1 MYQVPM
7 FTCRIVCMA
16 LLYGPV
22 YQGGSD
28 VSSIKAQDP

>member
-1 MYQVPM
+1 MCQVPM
-7 FTCRIVCMA
+7 FTRRIVSMA

-28 VSSIKAQDP
+28 VSSVKVQDP

>member
-1 MYQVPM
+1 MCQVPM
-7 FTCRIVCMA
+7 FTRRIVSMA

-22 YQGGSD
+22 YRRGSD

>member
-7 FTCRIVCMA
+7 FTRRIVCMA
-16 LLYGPV
+16 LLYGPI

-28 VSSIKAQDP
+28 VSSIKSQDP

>member
-1 MYQVPM
+1 MCQVPM
-7 FTCRIVCMA
+7 FTRRIVSMA

-28 VSSIKAQDP
+28 VSSIKVQDP

>member
-1 MYQVPM
+1 MYQVR
-7 FTCRIVCMA
+7 RIVSMA

-28 VSSIKAQDP
+28 VSAIKAQDP

>member
-7 FTCRIVCMA
+7 FTRRIVNMA
-16 LLYGPV
+16 LLYGSV

-28 VSSIKAQDP
+28 VSNIKAQAP

>member
-7 FTCRIVCMA
+7 FTRRIVSMA

-22 YQGGSD
+22 YQRGSD
-28 VSSIKAQDP
+28 VLSIKAQDP